1 MNDKEKRMTNLSPK
15 KSNSLGVEMREK
27 RERVSRKVK
36 GKARNLI
43 GPSNQKKR
51 MEYQK

>member
-27 RERVSRKVK
+27 REKIKKKSRVK
-36 GKARNLI
+36 
-43 GPSNQKKR
+43 Q
-51 MEYQK
+51 ET